1 MNLHNGFAVFFVL
14 ASVFC
19 LVAGA
24 AESVQQDPQ
33 FQALQAH
40 LRECRTEAD
49 ILERYK
55 TPLWRE
61 EREGGIIECGWAW
74 DGFLFL
80 MGCHD
85 GCTGF
90 SAGISKETGEFLW
103 WSPHWLGSVPR
114 DAQSCYLPDG
124 TPLSTDTPLE
134 EGREEK
140 GTDP

>member
-14 ASVFC
+14 TSVFC

-49 ILERYK
+49 FLERYK

-90 SAGISKETGEFLW
+90 SAGISKVPVLFQPLNVYP
-103 WSPHWLGSVPR
+103 SAVAGSATVTLAP
-114 DAQSCYLPDG
+114 YLY
-124 TPLSTDTPLE
+124 SFS
-134 EGREEK
+134 
-140 GTDP
+140 